1 MTSTSG
7 PSRPSGPRTDVSA
20 GRAPDGVTYDAATA
34 LVVVDLQNDFA
45 DPAGGLAV
53 RGGDELAAVLAPHLA
68 AARAAGSLVVLTQ
81 DWHPP
86 RTPHFDTDGGP
97 WPVHCVAGTW
107 GAQLVEGLAVRDD
120 DPVVRKGT
128 DGGDGYSGFSVR
140 DPASGEVA
148 RTALQGVLDARGV
161 RRVVVAG
168 LAGDVCVA
176 ATAVD
181 SAGLGYDTVL
191 PVALTRFVELQPGD
205 AERALDRV
213 RDAGVTVLG

>member
-1 MTSTSG
+1 MTSTP
-7 PSRPSGPRTDVSA
+7 PSRPSTPGASVSA
-20 GRAPDGVTYDAATA
+20 GRAPDGVEYDSSTA

-45 DPAGGLAV
+45 DPAGGLYVA
-53 RGGDELAAVLAPHLA
+53 GGEELVDRLAPHLA
-68 AARAAGSLVVLTQ
+68 AARAAGALVVLTQ
-81 DWHPP
+81 DWHPS

-107 GAQLVEGLAVRDD
+107 GAELVDGLEVRAE

-128 DGGDGYSGFSVR
+128 DGEDGYSGFSVR
-140 DPASGEVA
+140 DPVSGEVD

-181 SAGLGYDTVL
+181 AAALGYDTVVPL
-191 PVALTRFVELQPGD
+191 ALTRFVEVQPGD
-205 AERALDRV
+205 GERAVERV
-213 RDAGVTVLG
+213 RDAGATVLR

>member
-1 MTSTSG
+1 MTSTPG

-68 AARAAGSLVVLTQ
+68 AARAAGALVVLTQ

>member
-1 MTSTSG
+1 MTSTPE

-20 GRAPDGVTYDAATA
+20 RRAPDGVEYDATTA

-97 WPVHCVAGTW
+97 WPVHCVADTW

-181 SAGLGYDTVL
+181 AAGLGYDTVL

-205 AERALDRV
+205 AERAMDRV

>member
-1 MTSTSG
+1 MTSTPE

-20 GRAPDGVTYDAATA
+20 GRAPDGVEYDATTA

-97 WPVHCVAGTW
+97 WPVHCVADTW

-205 AERALDRV
+205 AERAMDRV

>member
-1 MTSTSG
+1 MTSTPE

-20 GRAPDGVTYDAATA
+20 GRAPDGVEYDATTA

-68 AARAAGSLVVLTQ
+68 AARAAGALVVLTQ

-107 GAQLVEGLAVRDD
+107 GAQLVDGLAVRDD

-181 SAGLGYDTVL
+181 AAGLGYDTVL

>member
-1 MTSTSG
+1 MTSTPE
-7 PSRPSGPRTDVSA
+7 PSRPSGPRTDVSV
-20 GRAPDGVTYDAATA
+20 GRAPHGVEYDATTA

-53 RGGDELAAVLAPHLA
+53 RGGDELVAVLAPHLA
-68 AARAAGSLVVLTQ
+68 AARAAGALVVLTQ

-97 WPVHCVAGTW
+97 WPVHCVADTW

-161 RRVVVAG
+161 RRVVVSG
-168 LAGDVCVA
+168 LAGDVCVT

-181 SAGLGYDTVL
+181 AARLGYDTVL

>member
-1 MTSTSG
+1 MTSTPL
-7 PSRPSGPRTDVSA
+7 PSRPSSPGADVSA
-20 GRAPDGVTYDAATA
+20 GRAPDGVEYDGTTA

-45 DPAGGLAV
+45 DPAGGLYVA
-53 RGGDELAAVLAPHLA
+53 GGEELAAALAPHVA
-68 AARAAGSLVVLTQ
+68 AARAGGALVVLTQ
-81 DWHPP
+81 DWHPE

-107 GAQLVEGLAVRDD
+107 GAELVEGLEVRED

-128 DGGDGYSGFSVR
+128 DGHDGYSGFSVR
-140 DPASGEVA
+140 DTVSGEVD
-148 RTALQGVLDARGV
+148 RTALQGVLDAHGV

-181 SAGLGYDTVL
+181 AAALGYDTVL
-191 PVALTRFVELQPGD
+191 PVALTRFVELEPGD
-205 AERALDRV
+205 GERALDRV
-213 RDAGVTVLG
+213 RDSGATVLR